1 MCVLVC
7 FRFKDLKGSKLLEC
21 LSVYDRS
28 FIYMPAFSSSIG
40 IKPSFWAAQTVAD
53 ASANQTVLFAHPEF
67 LRRVSAFW
75 AARGVSARR
84 LSTGL
89 FMVTLA
95 LSLCDQVD
103 VYGFWPFS
111 HGPDNKTLSH
121 HYYDNE
127 PPNSYHA
134 MPQEFK
140 QLTQLHD
147 SGVIRLQ
154 LGNCGGVE
162 HELSH

>member
-1 MCVLVC
+1 M
-7 FRFKDLKGSKLLEC
+7 R
-21 LSVYDRS
+21 VYNRS
-28 FIYMPAFSSSIG
+28 FIYMPAFSSYIG
-40 IKPSFWAAQTVAD
+40 TEPSFRAAHTLVD

-67 LRRVSAFW
+67 LRHVSAFW
-75 AARGVSARR
+75 AARDVSAQR

-127 PPNSYHA
+127 PPNRYHA
-134 MPQEFK
+134 MPQEFL
-140 QLTQLHD
+140 QLWQLHK
-147 SGVIRLQ
+147 SGVLRMQ
-154 LGNCGGVE
+154 LGDCEGAG
-162 HELSH
+162 H

>member
-1 MCVLVC
+1 
-7 FRFKDLKGSKLLEC
+7 
-21 LSVYDRS
+21 
-28 FIYMPAFSSSIG
+28 MPAFSSSIG

-53 ASANQTVLFAHPEF
+53 ASSNQTVLFAHPEF

-75 AARGVSARR
+75 AARDVSAQR

-134 MPQEFK
+134 MPQEFL
-140 QLTQLHD
+140 QLWQLHK
-147 SGVIRLQ
+147 SGVLRMQ
-154 LGNCGGVE
+154 LGDWEGAG
-162 HELSH
+162 H

>member
-1 MCVLVC
+1 
-7 FRFKDLKGSKLLEC
+7 
-21 LSVYDRS
+21 
-28 FIYMPAFSSSIG
+28 MPAFSSSIG

-75 AARGVSARR
+75 AARDVSAQR

-111 HGPDNKTLSH
+111 HGPDNKPLSH

-127 PPNSYHA
+127 PPNRYHA
-134 MPQEFK
+134 MPQEFL
-140 QLTQLHD
+140 QLWQLHK
-147 SGVIRLQ
+147 SGVLRMQ
-154 LGNCGGVE
+154 LGDCEGAG
-162 HELSH
+162 H

>member
-1 MCVLVC
+1 
-7 FRFKDLKGSKLLEC
+7 
-21 LSVYDRS
+21 
-28 FIYMPAFSSSIG
+28 MPAFSSSIG

-75 AARGVSARR
+75 AARGVRVGR
-84 LSTGL
+84 LSSGL
-89 FMVTLA
+89 FMLTLA

-111 HGPDNKTLSH
+111 HGSDNKTLSH

-134 MPQEFK
+134 MPQEFL
-140 QLTQLHD
+140 QLWQLHK
-147 SGVIRLQ
+147 SGVLRMQ
-154 LGNCGGVE
+154 LGDCEGAG
-162 HELSH
+162 H